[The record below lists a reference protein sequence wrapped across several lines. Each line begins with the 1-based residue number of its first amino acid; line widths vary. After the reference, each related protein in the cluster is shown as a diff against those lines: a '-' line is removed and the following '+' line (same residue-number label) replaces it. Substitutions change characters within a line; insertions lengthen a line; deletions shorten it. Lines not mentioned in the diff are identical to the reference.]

1 MNKEKCA
8 FDRIDKCVAL
18 KEKQCKGCTYYK
30 TADQLSADREKI
42 KTTACRYRRAW
53 VDRQIRDI
61 VGV

>member
-30 TADQLSADREKI
+30 TADQLSADREKS
-42 KTTACRYRRAW
+42 RQRL
-53 VDRQIRDI
+53 VDIGGHGLIDKYAI
-61 VGV
+61 